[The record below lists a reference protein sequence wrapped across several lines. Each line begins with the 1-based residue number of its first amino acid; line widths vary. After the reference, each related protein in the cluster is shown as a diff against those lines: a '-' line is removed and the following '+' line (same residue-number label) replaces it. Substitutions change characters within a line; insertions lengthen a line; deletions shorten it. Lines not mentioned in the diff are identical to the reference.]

1 MVKYSKGKFYVMPML
16 THYGKHADLHP
27 TTYAT
32 VHVKERTTVD
42 LKAGYGNLALEI
54 ANVFDDDYER
64 PLGYNQG
71 GQQLKLTYSWKFQY
85 ILYAIYS
92 MAPLSNYFS
101 DGYQFRHRLL
111 SGET

>member
-1 MVKYSKGKFYVMPML
+1 MVKYTKGKFYVMPML

-71 GQQLKLTYSWKFQY
+71 GQQIKLTYSWKF
-85 ILYAIYS
+85 
-92 MAPLSNYFS
+92 
-101 DGYQFRHRLL
+101 
-111 SGET
+111 